1 MNKIY
6 LLGIALLS
14 LLAGCT
20 ADRLVGDWAIYEPG
34 KPEGAVAIRVAP
46 YQCERENVKE
56 CEDDKERDVMPGW
69 RLTEIGKKGRES
81 ALIYPYDITGKE
93 ASKLNPGWQCNNDWI
108 MCIGEPNTQPFVS
121 TDYISQSGFVLVGP
135 DVGILEVTPCRSV
148 DCRQEL
154 DALKSNNNK

>member
-56 CEDDKERDVMPGW
+56 CEDDKERDVMPDGGSLKLV
-69 RLTEIGKKGRES
+69 RKAESQHSFIPMILPVKKP
-81 ALIYPYDITGKE
+81 A
-93 ASKLNPGWQCNNDWI
+93 N
-108 MCIGEPNTQPFVS
+108 
-121 TDYISQSGFVLVGP
+121 
-135 DVGILEVTPCRSV
+135 
-148 DCRQEL
+148 
-154 DALKSNNNK
+154 